1 MVVVVTD
8 DHTPIAI
15 KNNAK
20 RTVELSCAVSKA
32 ADASNKSPVIV
43 PQHLHTMVASI
54 SYNKVAQAIEVN
66 APGIRELAVALT
78 LDPAADGA
86 QMQTVRVT

>member
-1 MVVVVTD
+1 
-8 DHTPIAI
+8 
-15 KNNAK
+15 
-20 RTVELSCAVSKA
+20 
-32 ADASNKSPVIV
+32 
-43 PQHLHTMVASI
+43 MVASI